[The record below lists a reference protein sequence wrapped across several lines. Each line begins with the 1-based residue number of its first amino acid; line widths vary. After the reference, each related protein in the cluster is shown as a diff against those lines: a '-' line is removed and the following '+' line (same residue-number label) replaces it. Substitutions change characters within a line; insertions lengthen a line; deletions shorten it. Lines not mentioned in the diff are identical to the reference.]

1 MKQDNH
7 TNDRALGLS
16 TAQVTGSALAAMSG
30 AFFASWLGTTG
41 TLVGAA
47 VGSVVA
53 TVGAAIYTHSLRRT
67 GNVVKRTAVQ
77 VRHGA
82 LTVVPRPDPGTASA
96 GPVRDPN
103 APRPSEDNR
112 RSRRRPRRGSRLVHV
127 PVRKAGPGVG
137 QGRSRQSRRTGRR
150 TGRDHRRRGDHR
162 QADRVLVRQGRR
174 NGHQRGTRRR
184 LRQQVIRAGRD
195 AREAEARDAEADAF
209 RVSVAG
215 AAAADGAGA
224 LDAGNSDAN
233 SLPVH
238 RRRRC
243 RRTSGREPGAGVRG
257 RPAVA
262 LGPLGHELLDQWEWI
277 SASQGSRP
285 TLDETK
291 RFRFIQFPRIRT
303 GVPRAEAD
311 HDRDAS
317 SGRGRP

>member
-103 APRPSEDNR
+103 APRPSEETGEAVDAR
-112 RSRRRPRRGSRLVHV
+112 DEDRGSSTFLSGKLDLAWARVAL
-127 PVRKAGPGVG
+127 A
-137 QGRSRQSRRTGRR
+137 SL
-150 TGRDHRRRGDHR
+150 
-162 QADRVLVRQGRR
+162 AVLVVALAGITVVEGITGKPIASWFGKDGGTGTSV
-174 NGHQRGTRRR
+174 GHVVGSDNKSSEQDETPEKQKPATPKPTPSESPSQEP
-184 LRQQVIRAGRD
+184 QQPTEPVPSTPAIPTPTPSPSTG
-195 AREAEARDAEADAF
+195 
-209 RVSVAG
+209 
-215 AAAADGAGA
+215 ADGAGA
-224 LDAGNSDAN
+224 P
-233 SLPVH
+233 PVESQAPA
-238 RRRRC
+238 
-243 RRTSGREPGAGVRG
+243 SGDNQP
-257 RPAVA
+257 
-262 LGPLGHELLDQWEWI
+262 
-277 SASQGSRP
+277 
-285 TLDETK
+285 
-291 RFRFIQFPRIRT
+291 
-303 GVPRAEAD
+303 
-311 HDRDAS
+311 
-317 SGRGRP
+317 

>member
-103 APRPSEDNR
+103 APRPSEETGEAVEPSTPATRIAARPRSCPESWTWRGPGSLSPVSPYWSSHWPGSPSSRGSPASRSRPGSARTAERAPAWDTSSAPTTSHPSRTRRPRSRSPRR
-112 RSRRRPRRGSRLVHV
+112 RSRRLPSLRRRSRSSRRSRCPRRRQFRRQLPPRPPAPTV
-127 PVRKAGPGVG
+127 PAHL
-137 QGRSRQSRRTGRR
+137 RSR
-150 TGRDHRRRGDHR
+150 
-162 QADRVLVRQGRR
+162 A
-174 NGHQRGTRRR
+174 
-184 LRQQVIRAGRD
+184 
-195 AREAEARDAEADAF
+195 
-209 RVSVAG
+209 
-215 AAAADGAGA
+215 
-224 LDAGNSDAN
+224 
-233 SLPVH
+233 
-238 RRRRC
+238 RRRRPGT
-243 RRTSGREPGAGVRG
+243 TSRSP
-257 RPAVA
+257 
-262 LGPLGHELLDQWEWI
+262 
-277 SASQGSRP
+277 RP
-285 TLDETK
+285 TG
-291 RFRFIQFPRIRT
+291 PRIAGPVGMDFGIPGFT
-303 GVPRAEAD
+303 TYPR
-311 HDRDAS
+311 
-317 SGRGRP
+317 